1 MAGFIYSDYYL
12 ADLGDRQPLPIH
24 QRFSEMQ
31 AYLDKVAPEGKLPGR
46 QHIDPLEF
54 REFVSF
60 INLVDVERE
69 EGEIRFRYRLVGEEQ
84 TRRAGRE
91 ITGMLLKD
99 ALLPGL
105 VPRVRS
111 NMLKVLM
118 TRKAVY
124 DRFPMPHPD
133 REFIDSQR
141 MYYPLASDGETVD
154 TILILNGY
162 DNLPNL
168 ATAWTA

>member
-1 MAGFIYSDYYL
+1 MAEFIYSDYYL
-12 ADLGDRQPLPIH
+12 ADLGDRQPLPVH

-54 REFVSF
+54 REFMSF

-69 EGEIRFRYRLVGEEQ
+69 EGDIRFRYRLVGEEQ

-111 NMLKVLM
+111 NMMKVLM
-118 TRKAVY
+118 TRKAVF
-124 DRFPMPHPD
+124 DSFPMPHPD
-133 REFIDSQR
+133 REFIVSQR
-141 MYYPLASDGETVD
+141 MYYPLAGDGETID
-154 TILILNGY
+154 MLLTLHGY
-162 DNLPNL
+162 EPDPVVKLPEP
-168 ATAWTA
+168 